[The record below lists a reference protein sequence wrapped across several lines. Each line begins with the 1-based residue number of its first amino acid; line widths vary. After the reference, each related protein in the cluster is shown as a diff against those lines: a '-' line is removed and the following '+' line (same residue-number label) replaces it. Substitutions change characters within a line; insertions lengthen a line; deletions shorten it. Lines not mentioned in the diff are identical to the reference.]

1 VRLISVRLLRSLL
14 VVASGMI
21 HLTTEASSDVIP
33 LYSYNQS
40 PLVQIYGLPT
50 LGPARVLDQDK
61 VDMSVQL
68 QIANNSTDALNNVE
82 YLVLDGETH
91 RLTLVFRQGLAN
103 GYEWGVELPYLSHS
117 EGFMDNFIEDWHRT
131 FGLRQG
137 NRLSIPPN
145 QINYRYIRNGT
156 ELVNV
161 SRSTKG
167 IGDIRLSSAMQLSHS
182 LGERNVAL
190 RGSLKIP
197 TGESTD
203 LLGSGSTD
211 LALWLSVAPGTKT
224 ADSWRG
230 YGGGGI
236 LLLTDGDVLPDQQR
250 NYVAFGNIGLTY
262 RIIASLTAYVQL
274 DAHSAFYRNSDF
286 RQLNATAFQGLLG
299 VLWEFTPGKYA
310 GFSIS
315 EDLTVDASPDFGV
328 NLSVSFSF

>member
-1 VRLISVRLLRSLL
+1 MRSNSIKWMPSLL
-14 VVASGMI
+14 IMVSGVI
-21 HLTTEASSDVIP
+21 PSTAEAASDVIP
-33 LYSYNQS
+33 LYSFNQS
-40 PLVQIYGLPT
+40 PLVQIYGLPA
-50 LGPARVLDQDK
+50 LGSARVLEQDK
-61 VDMSVQL
+61 VDVSLQI

-91 RLTLVFRQGLAN
+91 RLTLVFRQGLVN

-117 EGFMDNFIEDWHRT
+117 SGFMDNFIEDWHRT

-145 QINYRYIRNGT
+145 LINYHYSRNGT

-167 IGDIRLSSAMQLSHS
+167 IGDIRLSSGMQLSHS

-190 RGSLKIP
+190 RASLKIP
-197 TGESTD
+197 TGESAD

-250 NYVAFGNIGLTY
+250 NYVAFGNIGLSY
-262 RIIASLTAYVQL
+262 RIIPSLTAYVQL